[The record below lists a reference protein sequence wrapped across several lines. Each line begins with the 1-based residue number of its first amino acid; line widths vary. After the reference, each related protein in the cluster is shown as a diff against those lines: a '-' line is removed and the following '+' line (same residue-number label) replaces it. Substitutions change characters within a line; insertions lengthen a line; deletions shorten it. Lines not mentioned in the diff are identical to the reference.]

1 MQQNE
6 ATRLPTVTIRS
17 RVPCPSCFD
26 AEAERAGVRY
36 GFTELKGRAG
46 LTGQHHDTRDGVS
59 R

>member
-6 ATRLPTVTIRS
+6 ATRLSTVTIRW

-36 GFTELKGRAG
+36 GFTELKAE
-46 LTGQHHDTRDGVS
+46 LV
-59 R
+59 